1 MFKKAVRESA
11 KLRLALTGPAGSGK
25 TYSSLQI
32 AKGLGGKI
40 AMIDT
45 ERGSGALYAN
55 ICDYDVL
62 RIDPPFE
69 PKKFLEGIKAAE
81 DAGYDVLIID
91 SLSHAW
97 AGDGGILTIHDRTAK
112 ATRNSFDAWREVTPQ
127 HNQLVD
133 AILASTCHVIVTLR
147 TKTGYEVS
155 SENGKTK
162 VSKIGL
168 APVQRD
174 GLEYE
179 FTCVLDL
186 SIDGH
191 TATTSKDR
199 TGILDGKRF
208 TPQERTG
215 KMLLEWIEDKVP
227 SLIQDGGSTMED
239 SRVSA
244 SIGYL
249 DQMLDQLG
257 LLEHRVEYRDYVLS
271 RYTIGSIED
280 LSEESF
286 KEQSALLRQ
295 CLERR
300 EKRLEFIEILKS
312 GRKAA

>member
-81 DAGYDVLIID
+81 EAGYDVLIID

-97 AGDGGILTIHDRTAK
+97 AGDGGILTIHARTAK
-112 ATRNSFDAWREVTPQ
+112 ATRNSFDAWREVTPL

-133 AILASTCHVIVTLR
+133 AILASSCHVLVTLR
-147 TKTGYEVS
+147 TKTGYEVIT
-155 SENGKTK
+155 ENGKTK
-162 VSKIGL
+162 VSKVGL
-168 APVQRD
+168 APIQREC
-174 GLEYE
+174 LEYE

-186 SIDGH
+186 SVEGH
-191 TATTSKDR
+191 IATASKDR
-199 TGILDGKRF
+199 TGLFDRTRF
-208 TPQERTG
+208 SPVPGTG
-215 KMLLEWIEDKVP
+215 KSLLNWLENNQGKQLPD
-227 SLIQDGGSTMED
+227 IQDEPD
-239 SRVSA
+239 RHRLLILLA
-244 SIGYL
+244 
-249 DQMLDQLG
+249 DLG
-257 LLEHRVEYRDYVLS
+257 LGHHETEYALYAARRYGVTDIDALS
-271 RYTIGSIED
+271 QEQIE
-280 LSEESF
+280 
-286 KEQSALLRQ
+286 EQSTLLQQCREKKEKLRQ
-295 CLERR
+295 FEN
-300 EKRLEFIEILKS
+300 ILRQQKQ
-312 GRKAA
+312 AA

>member
-133 AILASTCHVIVTLR
+133 AILASTCHVIVTMR
-147 TKTGYEVS
+147 TKTGYEVIT
-155 SENGKTK
+155 ENGKTK
-162 VSKIGL
+162 VSKVGL
-168 APVQRD
+168 APIQRD
-174 GLEYE
+174 GLEFE
-179 FTCVLDL
+179 FTVVMDL
-186 SIDGH
+186 SIEGH
-191 TATTSKDR
+191 VATASKDR
-199 TGILDGKRF
+199 TGIFDGLRLTPDSQTGKR
-208 TPQERTG
+208 
-215 KMLLEWIEDKVP
+215 LLEWLESHEIP
-227 SLIQDGGSTMED
+227 SDLGENPGLKTLMETF
-239 SRVSA
+239 
-244 SIGYL
+244 G
-249 DQMLDQLG
+249 QLG
-257 LLEHRVEYRDYVLS
+257 FDDLHDEYAAYVCE
-271 RYTIGSIED
+271 RYGISGMDEMNANQTGEQATM
-280 LSEESF
+280 LKQCLGREEKLGQF
-286 KEQSALLRQ
+286 VDILRQ
-295 CLERR
+295 R
-300 EKRLEFIEILKS
+300 KR
-312 GRKAA
+312 AA

>member
-32 AKGLGGKI
+32 AKGLDGKI

-112 ATRNSFDAWREVTPQ
+112 AARNSFDAWREVTPQ

-215 KMLLEWIEDKVP
+215 KMLLEWIEENDP
-227 SLIQDGGSTMED
+227 SLIKDGSSTTED
-239 SRVSA
+239 CRVSA

-249 DQMLDQLG
+249 DQLLDQLG
-257 LLEHRVEYRDYVLS
+257 LLEHREEYHDYVLN
-271 RYTIGSIED
+271 RYTMGSIED

-300 EKRLEFIEILKS
+300 EKRLEFIEILKKV
-312 GRKAA
+312 RKAA

>member
-69 PKKFLEGIKAAE
+69 PRKFLEGIKAAE

-97 AGDGGILTIHDRTAK
+97 AGEGAILTIHDRVAK
-112 ATRNSFDAWREVTPQ
+112 ATRNSFDAWREVTPL

-147 TKTGYEVS
+147 TKTGYEVTT
-155 SENGKTK
+155 ENGKTK
-162 VSKIGL
+162 VSKVGL
-168 APVQRD
+168 APIQRD
-174 GLEYE
+174 GLEFE
-179 FTCVLDL
+179 FTVVMDL
-186 SIDGH
+186 SIEGH
-191 TATTSKDR
+191 VATASKDR
-199 TGILDGKRF
+199 TGLFDNSRL
-208 TPQERTG
+208 TPDSHTGRKLLAWLERHEIPTDLG
-215 KMLLEWIEDKVP
+215 ESPGLKTL
-227 SLIQDGGSTMED
+227 METF
-239 SRVSA
+239 
-244 SIGYL
+244 G
-249 DQMLDQLG
+249 QLG
-257 LLEHRVEYRDYVLS
+257 IDDLHDEYTTYVCE
-271 RYTIGSIED
+271 RYGISGM
-280 LSEESF
+280 EEITVSQTT
-286 KEQSALLRQ
+286 EQITMLKQCLVREEKMSQFVDILRQ
-295 CLERR
+295 
-300 EKRLEFIEILKS
+300 
-312 GRKAA
+312 RKLAA